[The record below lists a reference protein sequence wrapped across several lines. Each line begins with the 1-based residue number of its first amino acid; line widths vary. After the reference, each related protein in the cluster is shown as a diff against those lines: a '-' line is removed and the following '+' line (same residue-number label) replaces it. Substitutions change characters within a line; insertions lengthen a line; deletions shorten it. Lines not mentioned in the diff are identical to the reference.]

1 MKGEIE
7 NGVSVREGAET
18 EVETVKGDPD
28 ANGKCWISF
37 VADDL
42 MRARLRVAAYRR
54 GMTVSKFVRESLN
67 RVLAEEARVDWRGKL
82 GAGS

>member
-1 MKGEIE
+1 MPD
-7 NGVSVREGAET
+7 SVAERAP
-18 EVETVKGDPD
+18 E

-54 GMTVSKFVRESLN
+54 GMKVSEFVRRSLN
-67 RVLAEEARVDWRGKL
+67 RVLAEEAQVDWRGKL
-82 GAGS
+82 GDGS